1 MKTNV
6 AQKFLKLLAKHFPKT
21 SKLHKIFNRNS
32 VKVSYS
38 CMPNVKSIISNHNR
52 RILKS
57 NKITSDRKT
66 CNCRVKN
73 TCPLLGKCLT
83 KSLVYNAEITTTDT
97 HDSKNY
103 IGVTAGTFKERF
115 NNHKK
120 SLKNS
125 AYSKETELSKYVWN
139 LKRQN
144 RQFNIKWSII
154 KCAPAY
160 SAGGR
165 SCNLC
170 LEEKMSI
177 MKSRKEKTLNKR
189 SEIFSKC
196 RHKNILSAR
205 NFKRA

>member
-1 MKTNV
+1 
-6 AQKFLKLLAKHFPKT
+6 
-21 SKLHKIFNRNS
+21 
-32 VKVSYS
+32 
-38 CMPNVKSIISNHNR
+38 MPNVKSVISNHNR

-57 NKITSDRKT
+57 SKTSPDLIT

-73 TCPLLGKCLT
+73 ACPLLGKCLT
-83 KSLVYNAEITTTDT
+83 KSLVYNAEITATDT
-97 HDSKNY
+97 HESMNY

-120 SLKNS
+120 SLNNIV
-125 AYSKETELSKYVWN
+125 YSNETELSKYAWN

-144 RQFNIKWSII
+144 RQYNIKWSII
-154 KCAPAY
+154 KCVPAY

-177 MKSRKEKTLNKR
+177 LKSRKEITLNKR
-189 SEIFSKC
+189 TELFAKC
-196 RHKNILSAR
+196 RHKNKFSAR
-205 NFKRA
+205 NFKRAQNDCNLKCKRKLQKGVITQKSTDERCNE